1 MISFDLP
8 KAKVR
13 PFLRNMDIIL
23 RRKGL
28 AGNRWARAHIVV
40 FSAISIVSFLA
51 VAGTFSGLVVYALNS
66 SHASVFADPEFLF
79 AVRFTLLTT
88 VFATIGASLVALS
101 VAYVLAYYSFP
112 GKKVISTVLGLPMMV
127 PPLVN
132 GIALLILFGPVLGKP
147 LAGLGVPVAFTPVAA
162 VFAMWFIAQPFA
174 IQMFREAFSSAD
186 KRYSSLA
193 RTLGLTPLECFFRVE
208 LPLARRGI
216 VAGIAMTWARTAG
229 EFGATAMVA
238 GITRL
243 KTETLSAAIFLAMS
257 NGDLESALVIS
268 VILLCI
274 AASVYV
280 AITVSGDYHGSAA
293 SGS

>member
-1 MISFDLP
+1 MSKGI
-8 KAKVR
+8 AEQR
-13 PFLRNMDIIL
+13 IAGALRGEAHVIVFSVIL
-23 RRKGL
+23 IMTLIFVVGTFAGL
-28 AGNRWARAHIVV
+28 AAYALKSPSIGV
-40 FSAISIVSFLA
+40 FS
-51 VAGTFSGLVVYALNS
+51 
-66 SHASVFADPEFLF
+66 DPEFMF
-79 AVRFTLLTT
+79 AVLFTLKTT
-88 VFATIGASLVALS
+88 MFATVCASFVALAI
-101 VAYVLAYYSFP
+101 AYMLSYHSFR
-112 GKKVISTVLGLPMMV
+112 GKKVIATLLGLPMMV

-132 GIALLILFGPVLGKP
+132 GIALLIIFGPVSGNFLTR
-147 LAGLGVPVAFTPVAA
+147 LGVPVAFTPAAA

-243 KTETLSAAIFLAMS
+243 KTETLSAAIFLAMA
-257 NGDLESALVIS
+257 NGDLDSALVIS

-274 AASVYV
+274 AAAMYV
-280 AITVSGDYHGSAA
+280 AITVSGDKHGSAA
-293 SGS
+293 S